1 LNKLK
6 NKDKM
11 KKKSVVGSVAFI
23 FCMSIFPCQNIHAQ
37 MAIIDI
43 IRTGIKKVIM
53 AVDLQVQKMQN
64 KTIWLQNAQQQM
76 ENVLSETK
84 LTEISDWA
92 EKQKDL
98 YSDYFDELWKVKE
111 AVEYYHR
118 IEDIIDKQVK
128 IVDEYESAF
137 KLFKE
142 DDHFTGE
149 ELDYMEKVYTG
160 IIDQSLKNLDQ
171 LFLVINSFTT
181 QMSDEKRMEIIT
193 NAGDQMDENYN
204 DLKTF
209 NTQNT
214 MLSLQRSKDMEQVN
228 VVKQLYGIK

>member
-1 LNKLK
+1 
-6 NKDKM
+6 M
-11 KKKSVVGSVAFI
+11 
-23 FCMSIFPCQNIHAQ
+23 QAQ
-37 MAIIDI
+37 IPIIDI
-43 IRTGIKKVIM
+43 IKTGVKKVIM

-76 ENVLSETK
+76 ENILSETK
-84 LTEISDWA
+84 LTEISDWV

-98 YSDYFDELWKVKE
+98 YGDYFDELWKVKE
-111 AVEYYHR
+111 VVEYYHR
-118 IEDIIDKQVK
+118 IEDVIDKQMK

-137 KLFKE
+137 KLFKQDE
-142 DDHFTGE
+142 HFTSE

-193 NAGDQMDENYN
+193 DAGDRMDENYN

-228 VVKQLYGIK
+228 VTKQLYGLK